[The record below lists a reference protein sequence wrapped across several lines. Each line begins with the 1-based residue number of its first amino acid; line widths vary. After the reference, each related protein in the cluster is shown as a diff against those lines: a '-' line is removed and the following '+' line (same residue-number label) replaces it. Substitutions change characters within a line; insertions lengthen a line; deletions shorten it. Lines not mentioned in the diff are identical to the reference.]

1 VRCKAMRMVAYNAA
15 AWHEFFTGAIG
26 ASAALTGLLF
36 VAISI
41 NLDQILKFPQLPGRA
56 AGTLGTLLAS
66 LAVSGFVLAPG
77 QNHRVL
83 GWEIIA
89 AGVVVAIQ
97 ALWVTLAKRTS
108 DQKVTWI
115 LAHLTS
121 LFLPALAFIVGGVSI
136 VAKSGGG
143 LYWILA
149 ATLLVFVLSS
159 LNAWVLLV
167 EIKR

>member
-1 VRCKAMRMVAYNAA
+1 MVAYDQA
-15 AWHEFFTGAIG
+15 AWHALFTGAIG

-66 LAVSGFVLAPG
+66 LSVSGFALAPG
-77 QNHRVL
+77 QSIRVL

-89 AGVVVAIQ
+89 VGAVVGLQ
-97 ALWVTLAKRTS
+97 ALVVTLRNRGLA
-108 DQKVTWI
+108 QKITWI
-115 LAHLTS
+115 IAHLVS
-121 LFLPALAFIVGGVSI
+121 LFFPALIFIAGGVSL
-136 VAKSGGG
+136 VTQSGGG
-143 LYWILA
+143 LYWILT
-149 ATLLVFVLSS
+149 ATLVVFVVSS
-159 LNAWVLLV
+159 INAWVLLV

>member
-1 VRCKAMRMVAYNAA
+1 MVAYDAS
-15 AWHEFFTGAIG
+15 AWHGFFQGAIG

-41 NLDQILKFPQLPGRA
+41 NLDQILKYPQLPGRA

-66 LAVSGFVLAPG
+66 LAVSGFALAPG
-77 QNHRVL
+77 QSYRVL

-89 AGVVVAIQ
+89 VGVIVALQ
-97 ALWVTLAKRTS
+97 ALWVTLGKRTP
-108 DQKVTWI
+108 DQKLTWI

-121 LFLPALAFIVGGVSI
+121 LFLPALVFIIGGASV
-136 VAKSGGG
+136 VAKTGGG

>member
-1 VRCKAMRMVAYNAA
+1 MVAYNPSD
-15 AWHEFFTGAIG
+15 WHAFFTGAIG

-66 LAVSGFVLAPG
+66 LAVSGFALAPG
-77 QNHRVL
+77 QSDKAL
-83 GWEIIA
+83 GWEITSVGIVIA
-89 AGVVVAIQ
+89 LQ
-97 ALWVTLAKRTS
+97 ALWVTLGKRAPG
-108 DQKVTWI
+108 QKFTWI
-115 LAHLTS
+115 VAHLAS
-121 LFLPALAFIVGGVSI
+121 LFLPALVFILGGLSVA
-136 VAKSGGG
+136 AKSGGG

-149 ATLLVFVLSS
+149 ATLLVFVVSS
-159 LNAWVLLV
+159 MNAWVLLV

>member
-1 VRCKAMRMVAYNAA
+1 MVAYDQTF
-15 AWHEFFTGAIG
+15 WHAYFAGAMG

-66 LAVSGFVLAPG
+66 LAVSGFALTPG
-77 QNHRVL
+77 QSIRAL
-83 GWEIIA
+83 GWEIVSVGA
-89 AGVVVAIQ
+89 VVGFQ
-97 ALWVTLAKRTS
+97 GLMVTLRKQGP
-108 DQKVTWI
+108 DQKATWI
-115 LAHLTS
+115 IAHVAS
-121 LFLPALAFIVGGVSI
+121 LFSPAVIFIVGGLSLVT
-136 VAKSGGG
+136 KSGGG

-149 ATLLVFVLSS
+149 ATLVVFVVSS
-159 LNAWVLLV
+159 INAWVLLV

>member
-1 VRCKAMRMVAYNAA
+1 MVAYDPG
-15 AWHEFFTGAIG
+15 AWHAFFTGAIG

-66 LAVSGFVLAPG
+66 LAVSGFALAPG
-77 QNHRVL
+77 QGYLAL
-83 GWEIIA
+83 GWEIVA
-89 AGVVVAIQ
+89 VGVVVAGQ
-97 ALWVTLAKRTS
+97 ALWVTLGKRAP
-108 DQKVTWI
+108 DQRLTWI

-121 LFLPALAFIVGGVSI
+121 LFLPALAFIIGGVSI

-149 ATLLVFVLSS
+149 ATMLVFVLSS

>member
-1 VRCKAMRMVAYNAA
+1 MVAYNQAI
-15 AWHEFFTGAIG
+15 WHAFFTGAIG

-66 LAVSGFVLAPG
+66 LAASGFALAPG
-77 QNHRVL
+77 QNIRAL
-83 GWEIIA
+83 GWEIVSV
-89 AGVVVAIQ
+89 GMVVAVQ
-97 ALWVTLAKRTS
+97 ALMVTLRNRGPN
-108 DQKVTWI
+108 QKLTWI
-115 LAHLTS
+115 IAHLVS
-121 LFLPALAFIVGGVSI
+121 LFFPALIFIAGGLSLVL
-136 VAKSGGG
+136 KSGGG

-149 ATLLVFVLSS
+149 ATLVVFVVSS
-159 LNAWVLLV
+159 INAWVLLV

>member
-1 VRCKAMRMVAYNAA
+1 MVAYNAY
-15 AWHEFFTGAIG
+15 AWHAFFQGAIG

-41 NLDQILKFPQLPGRA
+41 NLDQILKYPQLPGRA
-56 AGTLGTLLAS
+56 AGTLGALLAS
-66 LAVSGFVLAPG
+66 LAVSGFALAPG
-77 QNHRVL
+77 QNYRAL
-83 GWEIIA
+83 GWEII
-89 AGVVVAIQ
+89 GVGIVVALQ
-97 ALWVTLAKRTS
+97 ALWVTLGWRRAP
-108 DQKVTWI
+108 DQKRTWI
-115 LAHLTS
+115 LAHLAS
-121 LFLPALAFIVGGVSI
+121 LFLPALVFIVGGASM